1 MTRKQTDFEFSR
13 WVAKPDFPQSFS
25 SSVRSAA
32 DALALG
38 REGLRSR
45 LYTALFCLCFCDGR
59 DVPKIL
65 QEDFNSVR
73 REIQRRAGAGEDTN
87 LWNVD
92 LDRLRQSMRRCNLG
106 TARRLA
112 SMIIGW
118 DRALAV
124 KGSEE

>member
-1 MTRKQTDFEFSR
+1 MADKQTDFDFPS
-13 WVAKPDFPQSFS
+13 WVAKSDFPRSFQ

-38 REGLRSR
+38 HGNLRRR
-45 LYTALFCLCFCDGR
+45 LHNAFCCLCFCDGR
-59 DVPKIL
+59 DVPKSL

-73 REIQRRAGAGEDTN
+73 REIQRRAGASQEAN

-92 LDRLRQSMRRCNLG
+92 LERLRQSMRRCSLG

-112 SMIIGW
+112 SMIIKW
-118 DRALAV
+118 DRAL
-124 KGSEE
+124 SP